1 MHTTVTQM
9 IKAAPAMT
17 TMTPSAATMQMQHN
31 FRNAYDVQ
39 SVFRNIIS
47 LHEFATTSR
56 YKLLRLSRAWQQRAV
71 AEGPRDTPRRTI
83 IFTFKLV
90 LGTCTVITLVGEIVF
105 FLLFCKYRLQ
115 ILRRP
120 SKSTNKF

>member
-31 FRNAYDVQ
+31 LRNAHDVQ

-56 YKLLRLSRAWQQRAV
+56 YNCYDYQEPGSQLSQKDRA
-71 AEGPRDTPRRTI
+71 TI
-83 IFTFKLV
+83 HV
-90 LGTCTVITLVGEIVF
+90 E
-105 FLLFCKYRLQ
+105 
-115 ILRRP
+115 
-120 SKSTNKF
+120 

>member
-47 LHEFATTSR
+47 LHEFASTTSR
-56 YKLLRLSRAWQQRAV
+56 YNCYDYQEPGNSELSQKDRA
-71 AEGPRDTPRRTI
+71 
-83 IFTFKLV
+83 
-90 LGTCTVITLVGEIVF
+90 TLHVE
-105 FLLFCKYRLQ
+105 R
-115 ILRRP
+115 
-120 SKSTNKF
+120 

>member
-31 FRNAYDVQ
+31 LRNAHDVQ
-39 SVFRNIIS
+39 SVFKNIIS

-56 YKLLRLSRAWQQRAV
+56 YNCYDYQEPGSSELSQKDRA
-71 AEGPRDTPRRTI
+71 
-83 IFTFKLV
+83 
-90 LGTCTVITLVGEIVF
+90 TLHVE
-105 FLLFCKYRLQ
+105 R
-115 ILRRP
+115 
-120 SKSTNKF
+120 